1 MALSIIFFFSS
12 PNNNKKIVLKTL
24 ETASL
29 RNKHGPEFKKQVDQ
43 ALEKHLPSKSN
54 LSQSPNL
61 LEERRKDHISH
72 FVLRLAYC
80 RR

>member
-1 MALSIIFFFSS
+1 MCVFAL
-12 PNNNKKIVLKTL
+12 VLKTL
-24 ETASL
+24 ESAAL
-29 RNKHGPEFKKQVDQ
+29 RNKRGPDLKRQVDQ
-43 ALEKHLPSKSN
+43 ALEKFLPMKSN
-54 LSQSPNL
+54 LTQSSKL